1 MNHDKPI
8 FSQPQTGA
16 EMYAPKST
24 YLTDLPIEF
33 NRTDFRDFIQ
43 NYLTNILGQN
53 TARQYAE
60 NIAGADPN
68 NPMPRNPMGLGLSD
82 FTPLGLLFAG
92 QEVKED
98 FGKASRPLDYVA
110 PTIGGALSIAE
121 AFPLTKVM
129 VKGVSKP
136 VAGFLSNLNRKSVDS
151 EADLKIP
158 EKPEPLM
165 TSPGPKT
172 TRDDETNVKPPKKG
186 VSRRGFLQGVV
197 AAPVVAGALSEIPA
211 GKVIED
217 VAPVVKDV
225 ASSAPRM
232 MTSATFEN
240 LDEHL
245 GFAADLWKARTG
257 KSISKKEILEK
268 DMAEYLNY
276 YEEGDLYHESP
287 NRLSEGP
294 NVDLLSSTVED
305 QETGDIIPEA
315 QERVDAVMNKYFGE
329 DGSEEIVYGG
339 GLDSITED
347 AFKEAFPGVDD
358 YDETDIIRWIKT
370 QGIEKTAYYKKL
382 VKDQNVT
389 QQDMIEYAMERAA
402 EARKRKAK

>member
-1 MNHDKPI
+1 MNHNKPI
-8 FSQPQTGA
+8 FSKSQAGA
-16 EMYAPKST
+16 EMYAAPDPT
-24 YLTDLPIEF
+24 M
-33 NRTDFRDFIQ
+33 RTRTRDFIQ

-60 NIAGADPN
+60 SIAGADPN
-68 NPMPRNPMGLGLSD
+68 NPMPRNPLGIGAAD

-92 QEVKED
+92 QEIKRD
-98 FGKASRPLDYVA
+98 FDKASKPLDYVA
-110 PTIGGALSIAE
+110 PTIGGVLSVAE
-121 AFPLTKVM
+121 AFPATKIM
-129 VKGVSKP
+129 TKP
-136 VAGFLSNLNRKSVDS
+136 LRSFLSNLSRKRLAD
-151 EADLKIP
+151 EANLEIP
-158 EKPEPLM
+158 KLEEPLM

-172 TRDDETNVKPPKKG
+172 VRDDETNVKPPEG

-217 VAPVVKDV
+217 VAPEVKDV

-245 GFAADLWKARTG
+245 SFAADLWKARTG

-268 DMAEYLNY
+268 DMAEYLNFF
-276 YEEGDLYHESP
+276 EEGDIYQESP
-287 NRLSEGP
+287 NKLSDGP
-294 NVDLLSSTVED
+294 NVDILSSTVED

-315 QERVDAVMNKYFGE
+315 QEKVDAVMNKYFGE
-329 DGSEEIVYGG
+329 DAEEIVYGG
-339 GLDSITED
+339 GLDSITDD
-347 AFKEAFPGVDD
+347 AFQEAFPGVDD
-358 YDETDIIRWIKT
+358 YDETDVIRWIKS

-382 VKDQNVT
+382 VKDKNTT
-389 QQDMIEYAMERAA
+389 QQDMIEYAMQRAA
-402 EARKRKAK
+402 EARKKKAK